1 MKGKTMKKIIKM
13 LLKGFQELRNVLF
26 RGELWNGSYFC
37 ETIGST
43 SEENILHYI
52 ERQKTC
58 QL

>member
-1 MKGKTMKKIIKM
+1 MKKIIKM

-37 ETIGST
+37 ETIGSI
-43 SEENILHYI
+43 SEENVLHYI
-52 ERQKTC
+52 ERQKIC

>member
-1 MKGKTMKKIIKM
+1 MKKIVKM
-13 LLKGFQELRNVLF
+13 LLKGFQELKNVLF
-26 RGELWNGSYFC
+26 RGELWNGSCFC

-43 SEENILHYI
+43 LKEDVLHYI